1 MMRFWVGPHFQVV
14 SLLSTMRARPR
25 AIPARACAP
34 RFINV
39 ARDGCPGCR
48 AVGVGAVLAAVFLAF
63 VLGALLGMAL
73 RLYWLWFLNSAISA
87 AVGAVLAAV
96 LLWWLGADLSTV
108 RLPDLSSVDPLT
120 ASLAANVALAFL
132 MGLWVGYHV
141 LARRVGVLA
150 GAWSPPGR

>member
-1 MMRFWVGPHFQVV
+1 MG
-14 SLLSTMRARPR
+14 
-25 AIPARACAP
+25 
-34 RFINV
+34 
-39 ARDGCPGCR
+39 
-48 AVGVGAVLAAVFLAF
+48 VGVVLAAVFLAF
-63 VLGALLGMAL
+63 VLGVTLGMAL

-87 AVGAVLAAV
+87 AVGAVLAVV
-96 LLWWLGADLSTV
+96 LLWWLGADLSSV
-108 RLPDLSSVDPLT
+108 RLPDIFSVDPLT